1 MGLTSD
7 NLLLDAAH
15 NYLSRGWRV
24 IPTVKKI
31 PCVAYKEAGLDRIV
45 PGHPDFEETFLTLFE
60 RHPEAEGIALILTED
75 DCVLDL
81 DSPRAEDEFRNIVV
95 NAVGIKTARGSK
107 FLFTRAPYFNSIDSP
122 ITLLHCSGGCH
133 KFKIRDDAEIILGGM
148 LCELPPGLHKN
159 GTFRYEWIKGPD
171 SGISRT
177 KLNFA
182 DPFSEIPDVIFSEIC
197 SHGDT
202 LRNEQRGFAPGE
214 LEELLQGVA
223 EGEGRNTAAIRIA
236 GHYIGK
242 NTAWVDIELL
252 LEGWNRKNRPP
263 MSRKEMDGILQSAK
277 KMYTEKQEAESK
289 KQTLS
294 GYRTVSDSELEE
306 IKNTHDTLR
315 LNLDLP
321 DDHFVTQF
329 VEWSDSLNDG
339 YREYKI
345 ITAFW
350 LLSAL
355 VQQKVYSRWSTGTI
369 YPNVWTFLIGPSTI
383 SRKTTVIDNGRDIY
397 ISATGNKIPDTDYSL
412 EGYAESLVETPVLN
426 CVRDEV
432 STLLSKMGQKYNDGY
447 FEFECSMYDGK
458 SYVKTLASKGKGQP
472 QTFVVENTYITKLY
486 ATTPV
491 KLASSMSTRAFDS
504 GFGFRF
510 LYACPSYSRELK
522 GHRKLTDEDT
532 KKWASIMERTRN
544 IYNIFK
550 EAPLIAFEIDDDAE
564 IFYSEKT
571 LEILNKLANEE
582 FCNETLLAVWGRLEA
597 YIIKLAMLIEI
608 GKPQISL
615 KISLDS
621 LLIAFSMVC
630 NYFVPSTISVYNQ
643 LLEDTK
649 FNNIEKI
656 IAELRKMRGV
666 ATHKEL
672 LNRCKLV
679 AKDFNECVETM
690 NESEAIEIVIA
701 KSKNNKEA
709 KTYLLKD
716 ENVNIVPKE
725 VFNLER
731 IISTFQIP
739 QGRQVPQVLRVSNEE
754 DSSENLETLNNFNEL
769 DRTLNN
775 TNIKEEDQESIE
787 CAIPQSNNSQG
798 LQIFSLGSNVSYPEN
813 LGTLADLRNLRS
825 MKVSDIHDVK
835 VTENPEDVL
844 EFLEKEGF

>member
-1 MGLTSD
+1 M
-7 NLLLDAAH
+7 
-15 NYLSRGWRV
+15 SRGWRV
-24 IPTVKKI
+24 IPTVKKA
-31 PCVAYKEAGLDRIV
+31 PCVAYRELGLDRIFSS
-45 PGHPDFEETFLTLFE
+45 HSNFEETFLKLFE
-60 RHPEAEGIALILTED
+60 EHPEAEGIALILTED

-81 DSPRAEDEFRNIVV
+81 DSPRAEEEFKNVV
-95 NAVGIKTARGSK
+95 QDAAGIKTARGSK
-107 FLFTRAPYFNSIDSP
+107 YLFTRIPHFNLIDAPE
-122 ITLLHCSGGCH
+122 TLLHYSEGCH
-133 KFKIRDDAEIILGGM
+133 KFNIREDAEIILGGM

-159 GTFRYEWIKGPD
+159 GTFHYEWIKESDRVRGK
-171 SGISRT
+171 IN
-177 KLNFA
+177 LA
-182 DPFSEIPDVIFSEIC
+182 DPFTELPDVLFNEIC
-197 SHGDT
+197 SHGDAR
-202 LRNEQRGFAPGE
+202 RNEQKGFAPGE
-214 LEELLQGVA
+214 LEDLLQGVG

-242 NTAWVDIELL
+242 NTAWVEIELL

-263 MSRKEMDGILQSAK
+263 MPRKELDGLLKSAK
-277 KMYTEKQEAESK
+277 KMYDEKQEAEAK
-289 KQTLS
+289 KQPVP
-294 GYRTVSDSELEE
+294 GYRVITDSELEE
-306 IKNTHDTLR
+306 IKQTHDTLR

-321 DDHFVTQF
+321 KDHFITQF
-329 VEWSDSLNDG
+329 VEWADSLNDG
-339 YREYKI
+339 YREYKAV
-345 ITAFW
+345 TAFW

-355 VQQKVYSRWSTGTI
+355 VQQKTYSRWSTGTI
-369 YPNVWTFLIGPSTI
+369 YPNIWAFLIGPSTI

-458 SYVKTLASKGKGQP
+458 PYVKTLASKGKGQT
-472 QTFVVENTYITKLY
+472 QSFVVENTYITKLY

-491 KLASSMSTRAFDS
+491 KMAQSMSTKAFDS

-510 LYACPSYSRELK
+510 LYACPNYSRELK

-550 EAPLIAFEIDDDAE
+550 EAPLIAFEINDDAE

-690 NESEAIEIVIA
+690 NESGAIEIVIA

-731 IISTFQIP
+731 IISTFQIS

-775 TNIKEEDQESIE
+775 TNFKEEDQESIE

-798 LQIFSLGSNVSYPEN
+798 LQILSLDSNVSYPEN